1 MINIKLLCVGKI
13 KEDYLKLAILEYSK
27 RISKYANFEI
37 IEVEDEKFPNNYSEL
52 EKQKVID
59 LEADKILAKLSK
71 IKTYTLISL
80 DLNGKEYSSTS
91 FANRLSQIATYN
103 SSTIVFIIGGS
114 LGISNKILSISD
126 ELISFSK
133 FTFPHQL
140 IRLFFAEQIFRSF
153 KILNNETYHH

>member
-140 IRLFFAEQIFRSF
+140 IRLFFTEQIFRSF